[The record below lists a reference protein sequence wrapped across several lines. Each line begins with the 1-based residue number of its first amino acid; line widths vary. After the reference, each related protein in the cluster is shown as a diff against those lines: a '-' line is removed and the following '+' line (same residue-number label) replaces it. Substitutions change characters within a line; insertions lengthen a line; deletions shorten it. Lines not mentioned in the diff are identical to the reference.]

1 MRSCHNSYSLRLRR
15 VLFESLRQMLLW
27 TILKQAALHIDRLK
41 IKLPTLSIVSHRSY
55 TTVVT
60 LLDVR
65 QHRLGS
71 EETCLVLVYVSI
83 CYVVIFGY
91 VVVPRVYIGTTWTA
105 RAQPGVAP
113 KVLNPKSSA
122 GLRCHAQGAPA
133 AGWQGRTTP
142 ADRHRAR
149 PGQGE
154 AVDGSPG
161 HNPIVTIVYYSI
173 L

>member
-27 TILKQAALHIDRLK
+27 TMLKQAALHIDRLK

-71 EETCLVLVYVSI
+71 EETCLVLVYVIVLVFVMLFFWVCCRAPRLYWDNVDSPGSARGSSEGPKPQI
-83 CYVVIFGY
+83 QRRTS
-91 VVVPRVYIGTTWTA
+91 VPCPRCPCRWMA
-105 RAQPGVAP
+105 RSHYASWSP
-113 KVLNPKSSA
+113 
-122 GLRCHAQGAPA
+122 QGS
-133 AGWQGRTTP
+133 T
-142 ADRHRAR
+142 R
-149 PGQGE
+149 PG
-154 AVDGSPG
+154 GSCWWK
-161 HNPIVTIVYYSI
+161 SWS
-173 L
+173 

>member
-1 MRSCHNSYSLRLRR
+1 M
-15 VLFESLRQMLLW
+15 
-27 TILKQAALHIDRLK
+27 
-41 IKLPTLSIVSHRSY
+41 
-55 TTVVT
+55 
-60 LLDVR
+60 
-65 QHRLGS
+65 
-71 EETCLVLVYVSI
+71 
-83 CYVVIFGY
+83 
-91 VVVPRVYIGTTWTA
+91 PRVYIGTTWTA

-161 HNPIVTIVYYSI
+161 HNPIVTIVYYIYIYYSQNVSYVI
-173 L
+173 RRQDSARTHVTELISSGNFGKSFAAAFR